1 MSMSSPP
8 LAKYICI
15 KCDFACDKKSNYT
28 AHLQTRKHKT
38 RHRSD
43 LNLSVNLPEVPSSNS
58 QSSFFKPIQCAYC
71 GKQYKSRSSV
81 WYHNKK
87 CNNYMISVRQNKTD
101 NVDNDILATLLAQTN
116 KLIDENNELRSTIA
130 DAIHNTNNTNEL
142 HTTSNPTIINNTT
155 IHTNNYTETKTF
167 NLNVFLNETCKDA
180 MNLMD
185 FVQSIK
191 IQLSDL
197 QTIGHDGY
205 ISGLTNIIVSNL
217 NSLGETKRPLHCTD
231 KKRETVYI
239 KDENKWDVGNGTSE
253 KLKSLV
259 DHVSLKNIKMLPK
272 LKDIHPDTESQSDTY
287 QKILIETMGGCSEKS
302 LETNNNKIIK
312 NVIQQIGIDK
322 QN

>member
-1 MSMSSPP
+1 MSMSSQP
-8 LAKYICI
+8 LEKYICI

-28 AHLQTRKHKT
+28 AHLQTRKHKN

-43 LNLSVNLPEVPSSNS
+43 LNLNVNLPDVPSSKV

-71 GKQYKSRSSV
+71 GKHYKSRSSV

-87 CNNYMISVRQNKTD
+87 CNNYSISVHQNKTD
-101 NVDNDILATLLAQTN
+101 NVDNDILTTLLAQTN

-130 DAIHNTNNTNEL
+130 DVIHNTNNTNEL
-142 HTTSNPTIINNTT
+142 HTTSNPTIIHNTT

-205 ISGLTNIIVSNL
+205 INGLTNIIVSNL

-253 KLKSLV
+253 KLKSLI

>member
-1 MSMSSPP
+1 MSSSSLP
-8 LAKYICI
+8 LAKYVCI
-15 KCDFACDKKSNYT
+15 KCDFACNKKSNYT
-28 AHLQTRKHKT
+28 VHLKTRKHKKY
-38 RHRSD
+38 HPFE
-43 LNLSVNLPEVPSSNS
+43 LNINSNLPKGG
-58 QSSFFKPIQCAYC
+58 SFFLKPIQCAYC

-87 CNNYMISVRQNKTD
+87 CNNLSALSSQK
-101 NVDNDILATLLAQTN
+101 VDNDILTTLLAQTN
-116 KLIDENNELRSTIA
+116 KLIDENNKLRCTIA
-130 DAIHNTNNTNEL
+130 DAIQNTNDIC
-142 HTTSNPTIINNTT
+142 TTTPPTIVHNTT

-239 KDENKWDVGNGTSE
+239 KDEDKWDIGNSSSD
-253 KLKSLV
+253 KLKSLIN
-259 DHVSLKNIKMLPK
+259 HVSLKNIKMLPK
-272 LKDIHPDTESQSDTY
+272 LKDIHSDTETQSNVY
-287 QKILIETMGGCSEKS
+287 QKILIETMGGCSEKI

-312 NVIQQIGIDK
+312 NVIREIGIDK